1 MENKFYRVIVCGT
14 NFGRIYIEG
23 ITRKTTKCKLVGI
36 LSKGSQQSRK
46 CAESNGVPLYTNVS
60 QISSSEVDIVCVAVK
75 SSITGGKGTEIAK
88 ECLKKGINVIQE
100 QPVHF
105 TDAKELYA
113 IAIANK

>member
-105 TDAKELYA
+105 TDAKEL
-113 IAIANK
+113 

>member
-1 MENKFYRVIVCGT
+1 M
-14 NFGRIYIEG
+14 
-23 ITRKTTKCKLVGI
+23 
-36 LSKGSQQSRK
+36 
-46 CAESNGVPLYTNVS
+46 
-60 QISSSEVDIVCVAVK
+60 AVK

-113 IAIANK
+113 IAIANKCHYYINNFYSKLPSGMAAIRYANKILHLADPILVEAECSIQVLYVMMETLFLE

>member
-1 MENKFYRVIVCGT
+1 MENIFYRVIVCGT

-88 ECLKKGINVIQE
+88 ECLKKRNKRDSRATSSFYRCEGIVCNSNSE
-100 QPVHF
+100 
-105 TDAKELYA
+105 
-113 IAIANK
+113 